1 MATKKKTKVVDW
13 EKELSKATGK
23 YVRAIDK
30 LFKDFEKEVRES
42 SRPMHLNQRND
53 LWKTK
58 YQPKLDKLEAKE
70 DAAYK
75 RLWEKYFDAK
85 TRKPK
90 PGITFKK

>member
-1 MATKKKTKVVDW
+1 MATTKKTKVVDW
-13 EKELSKATGK
+13 NKELSKATGK

-30 LFKDFEKEVRES
+30 LFKDFEKEVSEF

-75 RLWEKYFDAK
+75 RLWEKYFDPK

>member
-1 MATKKKTKVVDW
+1 MAQ
-13 EKELSKATGK
+13 
-23 YVRAIDK
+23 DK

-42 SRPMHLNQRND
+42 PLPMHLKRRSD
-53 LWKTK
+53 LWKKK

-75 RLWEKYFDAK
+75 KLWEKYFDPK

>member
-1 MATKKKTKVVDW
+1 MTTTKKTKTVDW
-13 EKELSKATGK
+13 NKELGKATWK

-58 YQPKLDKLEAKE
+58 YQPKLDKL

-75 RLWEKYFDAK
+75 KLWEKYFDPK

-90 PGITFKK
+90 HGITFKK

>member
-13 EKELSKATGK
+13 NKELSKATGK

-53 LWKTK
+53 H
-58 YQPKLDKLEAKE
+58 
-70 DAAYK
+70 
-75 RLWEKYFDAK
+75 
-85 TRKPK
+85 
-90 PGITFKK
+90 